1 MARTKTTR
9 APKSVNCSYSVSKD
23 GKELTIQARLDGD
36 VARSKGGTGE
46 QFIFAG
52 LYGEIPE
59 LDGHRLTLN
68 LTRKVGYQSK
78 VAPKSAKVEM
88 PSAEQVAL
96 FFASQKG

>member
-23 GKELTIQARLDGD
+23 GKELTVKARLDGE
-36 VARSKGGTGE
+36 AERSKNGTGPCY
-46 QFIFAG
+46 IFAG

-68 LTRKVGYQSK
+68 LTRKVDYQSK
-78 VAPKSAKVEM
+78 VAPKSDKVEM